1 MRTTTMK
8 ESLDRSEL
16 RRMQREQERE
26 RRRIRDRQRRQS
38 MTVEQRER
46 HLARRRRNYQLRRL
60 RAENAKVD
68 FQSNQ
73 ISNEQH
79 EAVSDVQEVTQGE
92 NLSIQSLQYSECLD
106 GVACKGSNLNVQR
119 LRLSHVRRLARS
131 GSRLGCEVIADHQI
145 GGEVVVKGDANNT
158 SCFQIGD
165 FDSGRLPNGLRLNR
179 VKRLARAINTASN
192 EASVN
197 GQVIGKNT
205 MDQNHSQGESQG
217 IGNDSSNLDKL
228 SLAEVKL
235 KDLTWTDKHPAWA
248 NVES

>member
-1 MRTTTMK
+1 MK

-68 FQSNQ
+68 FPQ
-73 ISNEQH
+73 ISNEH
-79 EAVSDVQEVTQGE
+79 EADAAAAAAAASDVHESDMSTE
-92 NLSIQSLQYSECLD
+92 PLQSLD
-106 GVACKGSNLNVQR
+106 AVACKASHLTTKR

-131 GSRLGCEVIADHQI
+131 VVSRAPHHHHIHILGEADD
-145 GGEVVVKGDANNT
+145 DANKT
-158 SCFQIGD
+158 SCFQIAD

-179 VKRLARAINTASN
+179 VKRLARAINTASK

-197 GQVIGKNT
+197 DHQVTEKIT
-205 MDQNHSQGESQG
+205 MEQNHSLEERQWIS
-217 IGNDSSNLDKL
+217 NDNSSLPD
-228 SLAEVKL
+228 VML
-235 KDLTWTDKHPAWA
+235 KDLTWTDKHPSWA